1 MSVHI
6 PINNI
11 IPFSLVDGPGAR
23 CSVFVQG
30 CNIQCAYCHNP
41 ETQRLCVGCGACV
54 RACPA
59 KALKMVCGAVE
70 WDQDTC
76 VKCDTC
82 IHVCPSHSSPRILY
96 LDAKQVFKR
105 VKSYMPFIRGVTC
118 SGGECMLYPK
128 FLSELFGLCR
138 SVGLGC
144 LIDSNG
150 TVDFTEHQDLLALSD
165 GVMLDLKCWD
175 DAWFVSLTGTDGKT
189 VRKNLAFLAEQDKLT
204 ELRIIVTVDHN
215 DPEAAVCGATEV
227 LGEKVTSTRLRLMR
241 FRHFGVCGE
250 MEDAPSPTD
259 ERMNAMRELA
269 KSLGFGTVVVS

>member
-1 MSVHI
+1 
-6 PINNI
+6 
-11 IPFSLVDGPGAR
+11 
-23 CSVFVQG
+23 
-30 CNIQCAYCHNP
+30 
-41 ETQRLCVGCGACV
+41 
-54 RACPA
+54 
-59 KALKMVCGAVE
+59 
-70 WDQDTC
+70 
-76 VKCDTC
+76 
-82 IHVCPSHSSPRILY
+82 
-96 LDAKQVFKR
+96 
-105 VKSYMPFIRGVTC
+105 MPFIRGVTC

>member
-138 SVGLGC
+138 SVGFGC

>member
-1 MSVHI
+1 VSVHI

>member
-1 MSVHI
+1 VSVHI

-138 SVGLGC
+138 SVGFGC